1 MSSLST
7 AKLNKSDTIYTE
19 FLKQEKSMEEEKV
32 RWGMGILEDEVE
44 DETNKALILTE
55 VKWFMDNETEV
66 RTLKREKRKGICQ

>member
-1 MSSLST
+1 VHFTLPLSHFSLAKCVSSLST

-55 VKWFMDNETEV
+55 VK
-66 RTLKREKRKGICQ
+66 